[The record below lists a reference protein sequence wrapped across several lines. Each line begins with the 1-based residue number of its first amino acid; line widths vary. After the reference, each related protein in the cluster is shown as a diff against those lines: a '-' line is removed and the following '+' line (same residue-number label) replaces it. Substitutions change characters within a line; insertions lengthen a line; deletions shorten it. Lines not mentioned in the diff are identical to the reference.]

1 MIEIHNLLH
10 NIELPLL
17 EAVADLRESS
27 IDRSDLVLHLGACC
41 VLRRT
46 FHCFCGGGL
55 FPAASAIEISPLR
68 GVLDSHPAVVSVRM
82 HRGKVVINDECKA
95 DHYTIFANYAPNSC
109 LILCPDRHNHSLCF

>member
-41 VLRRT
+41 VLPQT

-55 FPAASAIEISPLR
+55 FFLLHQQLR
-68 GVLDSHPAVVSVRM
+68 FRRFEA
-82 HRGKVVINDECKA
+82 
-95 DHYTIFANYAPNSC
+95 F
-109 LILCPDRHNHSLCF
+109 LILIQRLFQFERTEVRLSSTTNAKLTFTQSLRTMLLIHT